1 MWDLAGDLFCTSP
14 SEEQDWEGRMS
25 RERRAG
31 SDHILTKR
39 SENFDKIRQRRRE
52 RAGCKMG
59 KQFISRQWRWL
70 MGVAPFTYH
79 PFYLP
84 AVGKMAS
91 CLYHHQHQNIC
102 NQKWLT
108 EWVSAVSQ
116 WHCHLLSCPQ
126 ALVWKAKNS
135 LWWPHSTIDAVSGSF
150 EEGIYIVSP
159 ENILLWRSVIWC
171 SAPN

>member
-1 MWDLAGDLFCTSP
+1 MQISKTLQVLVGLNNVGPGDLFCTSP

-31 SDHILTKR
+31 SDHISTKR

-70 MGVAPFTYH
+70 MGVAPFIYH

-91 CLYHHQHQNIC
+91 CLYHHQNQNIC

-108 EWVSAVSQ
+108 EWVSDIATYWAV
-116 WHCHLLSCPQ
+116 LRLS
-126 ALVWKAKNS
+126 
-135 LWWPHSTIDAVSGSF
+135 SGQLKTVY
-150 EEGIYIVSP
+150 GDH
-159 ENILLWRSVIWC
+159 ILQLMQ
-171 SAPN
+171 